1 MEPLHPA
8 QVTVRAA
15 AGRSVR
21 PYRSELAYLHAM
33 KEDLAQWL
41 NVIFS
46 DVAFDV
52 SADNFTATLSAGWPL
67 CRLANAVSRWAADC
81 SRARDLGQSSNP
93 GLGAHGLPLRGVPTE
108 LALPVASSSSFS
120 TISSSNN
127 NNTFLTSANTTGSSP
142 TSSSSS
148 SSSLFSSSSSSCN
161 WKKGLNR
168 RSWRKDEEVDVE
180 EEEEEEVVDQDDVER
195 SNGVMEQ
202 RATFAA
208 RDRVATFLGWCRS
221 ELGVPEHLTFETND
235 LMEVGRQDRRG
246 GGERQVVLCL
256 LEVARRGARMG
267 GPAPELVMLERD
279 IEVAEALAAGQEVPV
294 VGVGVGAT
302 TRPRSYDFK
311 NLDLMVRKAVSVCT
325 CPAQFPVRRVSDG
338 KYRVGD
344 SSTLIHVRILRSHV
358 MVRVGGGWDSLQ
370 HYLDKHDPCRCMS
383 SAHRRVW
390 QQQQQLQQQQE
401 TDFQR
406 SPPSNPSH
414 SSPKRKAEPNQDP
427 PSRRSTTRTAPSLS
441 RSSTPLRS
449 QAERLSVSHNGPS
462 SPRSRDHSAPP
473 TRDHTDGR
481 GPPPASNASKGGTPK
496 TSSPKTT
503 NRIAAAPTATAA
515 PTAGTRPHRDK
526 TPRGSPP
533 SGIAGVPPAGRR
545 QKEVVMMVNREKDGH
560 HLLTRLEPRLAPRR
574 GRSHP
579 GNLPGARHERG
590 DGAEDE
596 SASATPPL
604 LLSPG
609 WRRAARDDGGG
620 GGGDAADGLGDS
632 GRWSQAST
640 TSPTTRTAA
649 ARAGPTPPRPNPD
662 SAYASKNSSASSL
675 VAARVVGGNHGAV
688 ERSNQPVRP
697 RSPPLGSA
705 TSPARPR
712 AGAGGTPALRPPPMR
727 RQSGGPTPSRVEQT
741 LRLVRTKSVRRSR
754 RDWQPTAVAVAV
766 VAPGDGAARAGP
778 PDGKNP
784 QQRPVLNG
792 RPIKSPQK
800 PGKARSDTAHAALSA
815 TANGVRDVEETPTVT
830 VTVAPS
836 PEQQPRRAGQ
846 QQQLRRPDRV
856 PSFYKLK
863 LRPKIRPRTD
873 RVPDACPSRIPA
885 PNGVLPRSRR
895 TPPRSP
901 AQTASP
907 AKGAARERALGQ
919 EATRDEVAD
928 ESWV

>member
-1 MEPLHPA
+1 VRPTVNPVLRLARVSVRPT
-8 QVTVRAA
+8 VTVRAA

-108 LALPVASSSSFS
+108 LALP
-120 TISSSNN
+120 
-127 NNTFLTSANTTGSSP
+127 
-142 TSSSSS
+142 
-148 SSSLFSSSSSSCN
+148 
-161 WKKGLNR
+161 
-168 RSWRKDEEVDVE
+168 
-180 EEEEEEVVDQDDVER
+180 
-195 SNGVMEQ
+195 

-441 RSSTPLRS
+441 RSSTP
-449 QAERLSVSHNGPS
+449 LSVSHNGPS

-727 RQSGGPTPSRVEQT
+727 RQSGGPTPSR
-741 LRLVRTKSVRRSR
+741 
-754 RDWQPTAVAVAV
+754 
-766 VAPGDGAARAGP
+766 
-778 PDGKNP
+778 
-784 QQRPVLNG
+784 
-792 RPIKSPQK
+792 
-800 PGKARSDTAHAALSA
+800 
-815 TANGVRDVEETPTVT
+815 
-830 VTVAPS
+830 
-836 PEQQPRRAGQ
+836 
-846 QQQLRRPDRV
+846 
-856 PSFYKLK
+856 
-863 LRPKIRPRTD
+863 IRPRTD

>member
-67 CRLANAVSRWAADC
+67 CRLANAVSRWALDC
-81 SRARDLGQSSNP
+81 SRARDPGQGSNP

-108 LALPVASSSSFS
+108 LALPVPSTSSSSFS
-120 TISSSNN
+120 TISSSN

-148 SSSLFSSSSSSCN
+148 SSSSLFSSSSSSSN
-161 WKKGLNR
+161 WKKGLNQ
-168 RSWRKDEEVDVE
+168 RSWRKDEEVDVEE

-221 ELGVPEHLTFETND
+221 ELGIPEHLTFETND
-235 LMEVGRQDRRG
+235 LMEVGRQERRG

-256 LEVARRGARMG
+256 LEVARRGARWG

-294 VGVGVGAT
+294 AGVGVGAT

-325 CPAQFPVRRVSDG
+325 CPAQFPVRRVADG

-344 SSTLIHVRILRSHV
+344 SSTLIHVRILRTHV

-390 QQQQQLQQQQE
+390 QQQQQQQQQQQE
-401 TDFQR
+401 TDFPR

-427 PSRRSTTRTAPSLS
+427 PSRRSTTRTTPSLS

-449 QAERLSVSHNGPS
+449 PAERLRVSHNGPS

-473 TRDHTDGR
+473 TRDQADGR

-496 TSSPKTT
+496 TPSPKTT
-503 NRIAAAPTATAA
+503 NRVAAAPAATPA
-515 PTAGTRPHRDK
+515 AGTRPHRDK

-533 SGIAGVPPAGRR
+533 SGIAGVPPAGLR
-545 QKEVVMMVNREKDGH
+545 QKEVVMLVNREKDGH

-574 GRSHP
+574 GRSRP

-604 LLSPG
+604 LRP
-609 WRRAARDDGGG
+609 A
-620 GGGDAADGLGDS
+620 
-632 GRWSQAST
+632 
-640 TSPTTRTAA
+640 
-649 ARAGPTPPRPNPD
+649 PPRPNPD

-675 VAARVVGGNHGAV
+675 VAARGVGGNHGAV
-688 ERSNQPVRP
+688 ERSDQPVRP

-705 TSPARPR
+705 LTSARLRAGGARSLAASPAS
-712 AGAGGTPALRPPPMR
+712 RPPPMR

-741 LRLVRTKSVRRSR
+741 LRLVRTKSTRRSK
-754 RDWQPTAVAVAV
+754 RDWQPTAVV

-778 PDGKNP
+778 PDGKNR

-800 PGKARSDTAHAALSA
+800 PGKARSDTAHAAQSA
-815 TANGVRDVEETPTVT
+815 TANGARNVEETPTVT
-830 VTVAPS
+830 ATVAPF
-836 PEQQPRRAGQ
+836 PEQQQPRRAGQQ

-907 AKGAARERALGQ
+907 AKGAAREGALGQ